1 MSRRIWDI
9 PGGIHPAEN
18 KQQSLQTSII
28 TANIPAELVVPVQ
41 QHIGAPGKPC
51 VEVGDKVLKG
61 QVIAEDDGFVSL
73 PTHAPTSGEIIAIE
87 SRPVQHPSQID
98 GLCIVI
104 RTDNHD
110 QWIDHSAISDYQS
123 KERSDIINTIRQAG
137 ISGMG
142 GAGFPSTIKLGIRP
156 DTKIEQLILNSAECE
171 PYITA
176 DDSLIQERADEVVA
190 GLKIMQWLV
199 NSQETL
205 IGIEDNKPDAI
216 KALKLATADSDIEV
230 VVVPTKYPSGGEKQI
245 IYLLTGKEVA
255 SGGLPSDVGV
265 ICQNTGTA
273 YAVNRAIHFGEP
285 LISRITTV
293 TGDAIANKGNYEVL
307 LGTPVDALLSQAG
320 AKFDQTSRLI
330 MGGPMMGFSIH
341 NSAVPIVKVTNCLLA
356 PTKKEIPEPDPE
368 QPCIRC
374 GNCTQVCPAGLLPQ
388 QLYWFSKSNELEK
401 AKHFNLADCIECG
414 ACSFVCPSNIP
425 LVQYFRFGKGQIS
438 KHEAETKKADQARE
452 RFEFR
457 QARLEKE
464 DREKE
469 EKRKARAE
477 AAAKKQA
484 AKKAAAAENSA
495 ASESSTTLPT
505 GTVSSGESGG
515 EPTANTSAA
524 TKLKSTWASTTKRWK
539 DAEKALKIAEKNGN
553 DHIEALQKKVEQ
565 LKVKADNAKSLY
577 DEAKATDAAD
587 TSNVNV
593 ATIPNTSIPK
603 QAAKQAATPPTND
616 PMQKL
621 KQASAADFN
630 AWKAA
635 QLKVQEAEAT
645 PSDGVDIE
653 SLRKA
658 EVEAK
663 EKSTASKAAM
673 KEARAKEK
681 EAMQAKKSAED
692 PTKQL
697 KLDAAITRTKAKKAL
712 KALESLAEDH
722 ASYDALKTA
731 YEKAQTA
738 AESAELALKAAEEA

>member
-18 KQQSLQTSII
+18 KQQSLQTHII
-28 TANIPAELVVPVQ
+28 TAHIPAELVVPVQ

-61 QVIAEDDGFVSL
+61 QMIAEANGFVSL

-98 GLCIVI
+98 GLCII
-104 RTDNHD
+104 IKADNLD
-110 QWIDHSAISDYQS
+110 QWIDHNAINEYQS

-199 NSQETL
+199 KPQETL
-205 IGIEDNKPDAI
+205 IGIEDNKPNAI
-216 KALKLATADSDIEV
+216 AALKQATADSDIEV

-293 TGDAIANKGNYEVL
+293 TGDAIKNKGNYEVL

-356 PTKKEIPEPDPE
+356 PTEKEIPEPDAE

-425 LVQYFRFGKGQIS
+425 LVQYFRFGKGQIR
-438 KHEAETKKADQARE
+438 KQEAETAKADQARE

-484 AKKAAAAENSA
+484 AKKAAAAENPA
-495 ASESSTTLPT
+495 TSESGPTIPT
-505 GTVSSGESGG
+505 GSES
-515 EPTANTSAA
+515 TADASAV
-524 TKLKSTWASTTKRWK
+524 TKLKATWSSTTKRWK
-539 DAEKALKIAEKNGN
+539 DAEKALKVAEKNGN
-553 DHIEALQKKVEQ
+553 EHIDALKKKVEQ
-565 LKVKADNAKSLY
+565 LKVKADKAKSLY
-577 DEAKATDAAD
+577 DEAKVADAANI
-587 TSNVNV
+587 SNVNGPT
-593 ATIPNTSIPK
+593 ATK
-603 QAAKQAATPPTND
+603 QTNKQAATQPTND

-621 KQASAADFN
+621 KQASTDDFN

-635 QLKVQEAEAT
+635 QQKTQDAEANS
-645 PSDGVDIE
+645 SDGADIE
-653 SLRKA
+653 SLRKTEA
-658 EVEAK
+658 EAK
-663 EKSTASKAAM
+663 EKSAASKAAM

-692 PTKQL
+692 PAKQL

-712 KALESLAEDH
+712 KALDSLTEDH